1 MKKTDVIPAFNLFTV
16 FGRHRQEKSKNKQT
30 NNNKKLNKII
40 TNCFMCY

>member
-30 NNNKKLNKII
+30 NKQQQKTK
-40 TNCFMCY
+40 